1 MSPVSTHAF
10 LLKKYTCKLLLYVC
24 VRKIAVK
31 RGKLFGSVFFIF
43 TIFLWQLAALQ
54 LHSAITAALNSLLSK
69 KQKTPAHLG
78 VKLKNSAPLIKL
90 NALNHLNR
98 ASVGDRVSSF
108 FLLLAALEHKSVAA
122 RAVMSQEDKLDP
134 DRGVF

>member
-1 MSPVSTHAF
+1 LDPSFLFSPYF
-10 LLKKYTCKLLLYVC
+10 Y
-24 VRKIAVK
+24 
-31 RGKLFGSVFFIF
+31 GSLQRFNFIQPSRQRL
-43 TIFLWQLAALQ
+43 I
-54 LHSAITAALNSLLSK
+54 LLSK

-122 RAVMSQEDKLDP
+122 RAVMSQEDQLDP